1 MLSHNKNINNLIVN
15 WLIISLLLVFS
26 IIIIGGLT
34 RLTNSGLSITQ
45 WELFTGILPPLSQNK
60 WDSYFSLYKEIP
72 QFKLLYPSMTLDEF
86 KVIFYWE
93 YFHRILARI
102 IGIFFLFPLLY
113 FHFVKKINFKKLI
126 PFYLVLLLIILQGI
140 IGWYMVKSG
149 LIDKTTVSHY
159 RLSLHLSIAV
169 TIISIIF
176 WQILNISNNT
186 SKKFF
191 YSIKKE
197 FSYFLIILLIFLQII
212 FGAFV
217 SGLDAGKI
225 YQTWPLMGN
234 NYFPDDIN
242 IKFFLEL
249 INFENH
255 SLVQFYHRNIAYIIS
270 LYILSISITIFLKK
284 DEFLYKAISFLII
297 ILLVQVLL
305 GILTLI
311 TDLNT
316 VIASA
321 HQISSVLLI
330 LCALNLYYLRIK

>member
-1 MLSHNKNINNLIVN
+1 MLSHNKNINNLFIN
-15 WLIISLLLVFS
+15 WLTVSLLLVFS

-45 WELFTGILPPLSQNK
+45 WELFTGILPPMSQNK
-60 WDSYFSLYKEIP
+60 WNSYFDLYKEIP

-86 KVIFYWE
+86 KIIFYWE
-93 YFHRILARI
+93 YFHRILGRI

-113 FHFVKKINFKKLI
+113 FHFIKKINFKKLI
-126 PFYLVLLLIILQGI
+126 PFYLVLFLIILQGI
-140 IGWYMVKSG
+140 VGWYMVESG
-149 LIDKTTVSHY
+149 LIDKTSVSHY
-159 RLSLHLSIAV
+159 RLSLHLSIAI

-191 YSIKKE
+191 NSIRKE
-197 FSYFLIILLIFLQII
+197 FPYFLIVVLIFIQII

-225 YQTWPLMGN
+225 YQTWPLMGS
-234 NYFPDDIN
+234 NYFPDDTN
-242 IKFFLEL
+242 IKFFFEL

-255 SLVQFYHRNIAYIIS
+255 SLVQFYHRNIAYIIT
-270 LYILSISITIFLKK
+270 LYILSIGLFIFLKK
-284 DEFLYKAISFLII
+284 DKILYKAISLLLI
-297 ILLVQVLL
+297 ILLIQVFL

-321 HQISSVLLI
+321 HQISSVILI
-330 LCALNLYYLRIK
+330 LTALNLYYLRIK